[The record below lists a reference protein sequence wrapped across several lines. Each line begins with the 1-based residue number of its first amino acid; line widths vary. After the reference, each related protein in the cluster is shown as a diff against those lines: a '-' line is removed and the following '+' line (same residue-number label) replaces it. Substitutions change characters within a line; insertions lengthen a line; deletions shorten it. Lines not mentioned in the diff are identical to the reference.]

1 MPKDVSATIDG
12 TVDVGI
18 SVLVR
23 SVFVDRSED
32 VSVAMDESVDVGMV
46 SSACM
51 TEDISKCD
59 VLVDVGIFVVAEDV
73 SEDDE
78 LVAAGT
84 LKLVTALWDDVERVV
99 DDVVLVTVVEIVV
112 GVVLFTSIVEA
123 FVAFEIAVVL
133 KVDVFVETAVIP
145 AK

>member
-1 MPKDVSATIDG
+1 MPKDVSATIDGTVGVEISVLVRFVCVDGSDDVSAAMDESVDVGISVPKDVSATIDG

-84 LKLVTALWDDVERVV
+84 LKLVTAL
-99 DDVVLVTVVEIVV
+99 
-112 GVVLFTSIVEA
+112 
-123 FVAFEIAVVL
+123 
-133 KVDVFVETAVIP
+133 
-145 AK
+145 